1 MLVDLVHIIFISSYL
16 KETLPY
22 IDDKHVAIF
31 GWSYGG
37 YVSALALASEEN
49 VFSCGIS
56 VAPVTSWLYYG
67 KIIIYF
73 MSNKLIKLCNFT
85 LLE

>member
-1 MLVDLVHIIFISSYL
+1 MCVLFIYLFFSHI

-22 IDDKHVAIF
+22 IDGKHVAIF

-37 YVSALALASEEN
+37 YVSALALANEEN

-67 KIIIYF
+67 KIHF
-73 MSNKLIKLCNFT
+73 MSN
-85 LLE
+85 